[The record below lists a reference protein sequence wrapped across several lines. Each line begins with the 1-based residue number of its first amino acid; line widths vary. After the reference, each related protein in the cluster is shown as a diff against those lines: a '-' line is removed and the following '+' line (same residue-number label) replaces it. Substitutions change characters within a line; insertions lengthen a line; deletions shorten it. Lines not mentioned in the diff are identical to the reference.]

1 MKLTQINKQAL
12 KSINADVAS
21 ALKAVEEKYG
31 ISVNIKNAHYTD
43 GTTGDAK
50 LMYSIVSADGNTMTE
65 EATAFKERI
74 QYWGDEALGQQLT
87 ADHLFQTFTL
97 GDFDSRRTFKVVG
110 LRTRARKQPILALEV
125 SSGKEFIFTY
135 ESVLRAFIAQG
146 VSA

>member
-74 QYWGDEALGQQLT
+74 QYWDNGNATQKLAAED
-87 ADHLFQTFTL
+87 LFQKFTCQ
-97 GDFDSRRTFKVVG
+97 GKEFKVVG
-110 LRTRARKQPILALEV
+110 LRTRARKQPILAQEV

-135 ESVLRAFIAQG
+135 ESVLRAFISQRA
-146 VSA
+146 SA

>member
-74 QYWGDEALGQQLT
+74 QYWDNGNATQKLAAED
-87 ADHLFQTFTL
+87 LFQNF
-97 GDFDSRRTFKVVG
+97 
-110 LRTRARKQPILALEV
+110 
-125 SSGKEFIFTY
+125 
-135 ESVLRAFIAQG
+135 
-146 VSA
+146 